1 MEHHRARL
9 SKQAQTC
16 SPTATLAE
24 KAPERFFDHRKWSH
38 GGPGFEAVSHS
49 KKPDSQT
56 SEVCCKRRAPEIE
69 DLTQLTDAPAPLP
82 QLTPAH
88 ITCSRGM
95 AGWLQANQVSLAFT
109 SYQTGRLYLVG
120 VDDAGGLAI
129 HEVGT
134 GRAMGVWADAQRLV
148 LATAFQVWRFENI
161 LAPDQ
166 TMNGADRY
174 YVPRV
179 GHTTGEIDIHDI
191 SVLADGRIVF
201 VNTAYSCLSLL
212 SPVHAFRALW
222 KPPFISKL
230 AAEDRCH
237 LNGLAVRDGEV
248 AWVTATSRSDVIS
261 GWRARRAEGGIVI
274 DVASNEI
281 VTEKLSMP
289 HSPRWYDNKLW
300 VLNSGSGHLGTV
312 DLGSG
317 DFTPRAF
324 CPGFLRG
331 LAFHNNHAVVGLSL
345 SRDGSFSG
353 LALDDEMKKRDAD
366 GWCGLQIV
374 NLASGDIVQWIR
386 IEGAVSE
393 LYDVAVLPGVRRP
406 MAASFTGP
414 EINDPLTFEM

>member
-1 MEHHRARL
+1 MSDAVT
-9 SKQAQTC
+9 SSTSSA
-16 SPTATLAE
+16 AT
-24 KAPERFFDHRKWSH
+24 
-38 GGPGFEAVSHS
+38 
-49 KKPDSQT
+49 
-56 SEVCCKRRAPEIE
+56 
-69 DLTQLTDAPAPLP
+69 LP
-82 QLTPAH
+82 QLTAAH

-95 AGWLQANQVSLAFT
+95 AGWLQANQVSLVFT

-120 VDDAGGLAI
+120 VDDGGGLAI

-134 GRAMGVWADAQRLV
+134 GRAMGVWADPQRLV
-148 LATAFQVWRFENI
+148 LATPFQVWRFENI
-161 LAPDQ
+161 LAANQ
-166 TMNGADRY
+166 TVDGADRY

-179 GHTTGEIDIHDI
+179 AHTTGEIDIHDV
-191 SVLADGRIVF
+191 SVLGDGRIVF
-201 VNTAYSCLSLL
+201 VNTLYSCLSLL
-212 SPVHAFRALW
+212 SPVHAFRVLW

-237 LNGLAVRDGEV
+237 LNGLAVRDGE
-248 AWVTATSRSDVIS
+248 AAFVTATSRSDVVN

-274 DVASNEI
+274 DVASGAI

-289 HSPRWYDNKLW
+289 HSPRWYGGQLW
-300 VLNSGSGHLGTV
+300 VLNSGTGQLGTV
-312 DLGSG
+312 DLASGS
-317 DFTPRAF
+317 FAPRAF

-331 LAFHNNHAVVGLSL
+331 LAFHNGHAVVGLSL

-366 GWCGLQIV
+366 GWCGVQVV

-406 MAASFTGP
+406 MAASFTGA
-414 EINDPLTFEM
+414 EINNPLTFEE

>member
-1 MEHHRARL
+1 M
-9 SKQAQTC
+9 S
-16 SPTATLAE
+16 
-24 KAPERFFDHRKWSH
+24 
-38 GGPGFEAVSHS
+38 
-49 KKPDSQT
+49 
-56 SEVCCKRRAPEIE
+56 
-69 DLTQLTDAPAPLP
+69 DAPSSSPALP

-88 ITCSRGM
+88 ITCSRGLPD
-95 AGWLQANQVSLAFT
+95 WLSANQVSLAFT

-120 VDDAGGLAI
+120 VDDERRLAV

-134 GRAMGVWADAQRLV
+134 GRAMGLWADSQRLV

-161 LAPDQ
+161 LAADQ
-166 TMNGADRY
+166 TVNGADRY

-179 GHTTGEIDIHDI
+179 AHTTGEIDIHDI
-191 SVLADGRIVF
+191 GVLGDGRIVF
-201 VNTAYSCLSLL
+201 VNTAYSCLALL
-212 SPVHAFRALW
+212 SPVHAFRLLW
-222 KPPFISKL
+222 KPPFISRL

-237 LNGLAVRDGEV
+237 LNGLAVRDGNA
-248 AWVTATSRSDVIS
+248 AWVTATSRSDVIN

-274 DVASNEI
+274 DVATGAT

-289 HSPRWYDNKLW
+289 HSPRWYDDRLW

-312 DLGSG
+312 DLASG
-317 DFTPRAF
+317 NFTPRAF

-331 LAFHNNHAVVGLSL
+331 LAFHNGHAVVGLSL
-345 SRDGSFSG
+345 SRDGSFAG

-366 GWCGLQIV
+366 GWCGVQIV

-386 IEGAVSE
+386 IEGAVTE

-414 EINDPLTFEM
+414 EINDPVTFEA